1 MEKSEI
7 ITLYTDYL
15 LEEGKAPINVY
26 KFCKS
31 IEIEESEFYKHFA
44 SFEAIDK
51 EVFVHFYHETIRV
64 LENSEDFSSFEPKDK
79 LLSFYYTYFENL
91 TANRSLIIQLLN
103 DKNPMV
109 CLQRLSGL
117 KKLFVS
123 FVDSLNISATQLP
136 ISGIADLQTKGI
148 QETIWG
154 QFLTIIKYW
163 MKDESASFEKTDV
176 FIEKSTSLG
185 FELLNNSHLESII
198 DFGKFILKD
207 KLKI

>member
-1 MEKSEI
+1 MKKTEI
-7 ITLYTDYL
+7 INFYTDFL
-15 LEEGKAPINVY
+15 LEEGRAPINVY
-26 KFCKS
+26 KFCKL

-44 SFEAIDK
+44 SFESVEK

-64 LENSEDFSSFEPKDK
+64 LEESEDFNSFEPKDK
-79 LLSFYYTYFENL
+79 LLSFYYTYIENL
-91 TANRSLIIQLLN
+91 TANRSLIIYLLK
-103 DKNPMV
+103 DKNPIIG
-109 CLQRLSGL
+109 LQRLSSL
-117 KKLFVS
+117 KKLFIQ
-123 FVDSLNISATQLP
+123 FVVDLNISTNQLP
-136 ISGIADLQTKGI
+136 ISSISDIQSKGI

-163 MKDESASFEKTDV
+163 MNDESSSFEKTDV